1 MKKMALPEDNTDAH
15 HHQLE
20 ATPLALDGLFCDEES
35 FEFEEC
41 CIDAETERCEGKESP
56 LPPVLQEHDLFWDD
70 NELLFL
76 ICKEKKD
83 NFVRSDPIS
92 DEILIL
98 ARKEVVEWV
107 FRVKAHFG
115 FTALT
120 AVLAVNYFDRFILS
134 HMFQKDKPWM
144 GQLVAVA
151 CLSLAAKVD
160 ETQVPLLLDLQ
171 VKDPKYV
178 FEAKTIQRMELLV
191 LSTLQWRMNPVTPI
205 SFFDHIVRRLG
216 LKTHLHWEF
225 LYRCEHLLLPVI
237 ADSRFMCYLPSTL
250 ATATMLHTIQEV
262 EPCNPVE
269 HQNLLMGVL
278 NISQDKVKECYLL
291 ILELSR
297 GNGSPNQSC
306 KRKHLPLPG
315 SPSGI
320 IDANFSCDS
329 SNDSWP
335 AASLF
340 SSPPEPRFKRSRIH
354 VQQMRLSSLTRTF
367 VDVLSSPR

>member
-1 MKKMALPEDNTDAH
+1 M
-15 HHQLE
+15 
-20 ATPLALDGLFCDEES
+20 
-35 FEFEEC
+35 
-41 CIDAETERCEGKESP
+41 R
-56 LPPVLQEHDLFWDD
+56 
-70 NELLFL
+70 
-76 ICKEKKD
+76 
-83 NFVRSDPIS
+83 
-92 DEILIL
+92 
-98 ARKEVVEWV
+98 
-107 FRVKAHFG
+107 
-115 FTALT
+115 
-120 AVLAVNYFDRFILS
+120 
-134 HMFQKDKPWM
+134 
-144 GQLVAVA
+144 
-151 CLSLAAKVD
+151 
-160 ETQVPLLLDLQ
+160 
-171 VKDPKYV
+171 
-178 FEAKTIQRMELLV
+178 
-191 LSTLQWRMNPVTPI
+191 
-205 SFFDHIVRRLG
+205 
-216 LKTHLHWEF
+216 
-225 LYRCEHLLLPVI
+225 
-237 ADSRFMCYLPSTL
+237 YLPSTL

-278 NISQDKVKECYLL
+278 NISQVCIQYMGSSASVAFLCSSFANFVKFEYVTANDYRLVVFKQDKVKECYLL

-297 GNGSPNQSC
+297 GNGSQNQSY

>member
-1 MKKMALPEDNTDAH
+1 MALPQDNTDAH

-20 ATPLALDGLFCDEES
+20 TTPLALDGLFCDEES

-41 CIDAETERCEGKESP
+41 CIDAETERCEEKESP

-70 NELLFL
+70 NELLSL
-76 ICKEKKD
+76 ICKEKKE
-83 NFVRSDPIS
+83 NFVPSDPIS

-107 FRVKAHFG
+107 LRVKAHFG

-120 AVLAVNYFDRFILS
+120 AILAVNYFDRFILS
-134 HMFQKDKPWM
+134 HSFQKDKPWM

-225 LYRCEHLLLPVI
+225 LYRCEHLLLSVI

-278 NISQDKVKECYLL
+278 NISQDKLKECYLL

-297 GNGSPNQSC
+297 GNGSQNQSC
-306 KRKHLPLPG
+306 KRKHFPLPG
-315 SPSGI
+315 SSSCI

-335 AASLF
+335 AASPF

-354 VQQMRLSSLTRTF
+354 VQQMRLPSLTRTF